1 MTWTIDI
8 EHIAG
13 ILDGEAA
20 IEPGLNAV
28 RASNWQGKSS
38 FIASIETALGVATPL
53 TEGRD
58 RGRVHLETPDR
69 TVEVDLQRS
78 GDRVVASGQPYLDDE
93 YDAVRAD
100 LFACLD
106 ETNAVRQAVRNGENL
121 ESVLLEPLDFQN
133 IDERIADLRRQRER
147 VDSKLAQ
154 AEQAAERLPTVQE
167 KVTRLEDELAQLRER
182 YAALSEPNDDGSP
195 AATRSDLAQARS
207 TRQQAENRI
216 ERLERSI
223 ERTEE
228 RLTERRE
235 ELEVIEVNDEADYG
249 DALEQARADLSEVR
263 RDKEVLQSVYSTT
276 EMVLEEKRL
285 DLVTDVD
292 RELTGD
298 TVACWTCGTET
309 TRAAVEERLDAL
321 GERIAEMRGAV
332 ESARDRVENVEA
344 KREKREQERRRRDD
358 LQAEIADLEETLAD
372 HRESLE
378 SARERRD
385 EADARVEELAE
396 SIDETVE
403 AITDL
408 ESEIKYREAELDD
421 ARDELTQLEER
432 ADRRDDFEDQ
442 REGLDEEIT
451 ELRNRKDRIT
461 YEAREA
467 FETAMQAV
475 LSRFDTGFETAR
487 LTAEFDIVVARDGR
501 EASLDAL
508 SEGELELLGFVAAL
522 AGHESFDVAETVPV
536 MLVDSVG
543 GLDDDNLHTLIAYLR
558 ERTDYLVFTVYP
570 EHASFDGA
578 EIDPSEWDVATD
590 NARADD

>member
-8 EHIAG
+8 ENVAG
-13 ILDGEAA
+13 IIDGAA
-20 IEPGLNAV
+20 TIEPGLNAV

-69 TVEVDLQRS
+69 TVEVELQRTD
-78 GDRVVASGQPYLDDE
+78 GRVAASGTPYLDDE

-106 ETNAVRQAVRNGENL
+106 ETNAVRQAVRDGENL

-133 IDERIADLRRQRER
+133 IDDRIADLQRQRER

-154 AEQAAERLPTVQE
+154 AEEAAERLPTAQE
-167 KVTRLEDELAQLRER
+167 KVTRLETELVELRDR
-182 YAALSEPNDDGSP
+182 YAELSGPDDAEPP
-195 AATRSDLAQARS
+195 ADAQSELAQARS
-207 TRQQAENRI
+207 ARQQAENRI
-216 ERLERSI
+216 ERLDRSI
-223 ERTEE
+223 ERTKE
-228 RLTERRE
+228 RLDERRG
-235 ELEVIEVNDEADYG
+235 ELDDIEVTDDTDYA
-249 DALEQARADLSEVR
+249 DALDRARSELAGAR
-263 RDKEVLQSVYSTT
+263 QDKEVLQSVYSAT
-276 EMVLEEKRL
+276 ELVLEENRL

-298 TVACWTCGTET
+298 TVVCWTCGTET
-309 TRAAVEERLDAL
+309 SHEAVEERLDAL
-321 GERIAEMRGAV
+321 GERIAAIRVTV
-332 ESARDRVENVEA
+332 ESARDRVEELEA
-344 KREKREQERRRRDD
+344 KREKREQERRRRND
-358 LQAEIADLEETLAD
+358 LETEVADLEETLAD
-372 HRESLE
+372 HRASIE
-378 SARERRD
+378 SARERRE
-385 EADARVEELAE
+385 EADARVSELAE

-403 AITDL
+403 AITDV

-421 ARDELTQLEER
+421 ARDELTQLE
-432 ADRRDDFEDQ
+432 DRVDQREDFEDE
-442 REGLDEEIT
+442 RDRLDDEIR
-451 ELRNRKDRIT
+451 ELRTRKDRIT

-487 LTAEFDIVVARDGR
+487 LTGEFDIVVARDGR

-522 AGHESFDVAETVPV
+522 AGYESFDVAETVPV

-543 GLDDDNLHTLIAYLR
+543 GLADDNLHTLIAYLR

-570 EHASFDGA
+570 EYAAFDGA
-578 EIDPSEWDVATD
+578 EIDPSDWEVATGT
-590 NARADD
+590 ARADD